1 MQNGQNQMKYE
12 DVTLKMNHFMDEIQN
27 GKRETVNEYFN
38 GTSLF
43 EI

>member
-1 MQNGQNQMKYE
+1 MKYE
-12 DVTLKMNHFMDEIQN
+12 DVTLKMNHFMDEMHD
-27 GKRETVNEYFN
+27 GRRVTVNEYFN